1 MGERRRERERGRT
14 AEEEDKGKQRES
26 ERGDLDFRQRSGPR
40 LIYSVR
46 EPSLIGE
53 NSSYRFSSAHT
64 VNHVHVLQTYSKQPK
79 YNDYSCT
86 CVFTNTDPLN
96 LSYPYPILFVSFMVK
111 KYILFVSFENWLC
124 ILIPDNCCSWCELF
138 NVY

>member
-64 VNHVHVLQTYSKQPK
+64 VNHVHVLQTYSNSLNTMIIPVP
-79 YNDYSCT
+79 
-86 CVFTNTDPLN
+86 VFLQ
-96 LSYPYPILFVSFMVK
+96 
-111 KYILFVSFENWLC
+111 
-124 ILIPDNCCSWCELF
+124 IPTL
-138 NVY
+138 